1 MPYSIDVSE
10 WDAEN
15 HQLLLKGNSPER
27 LYFLKELQLTLSREK
42 DAFRMFVAGFEGK
55 NIHVRDI
62 ISAYRSR
69 FSPKGLT
76 SLVDSLTRELIQEN
90 RERTARAYQTA
101 WRRLLLYSGKKDLSS
116 RDFSDGFIK
125 GFERLLQAE
134 KCSLNTISFYMRNL
148 RAIYNKGKEKGFFPQ
163 DVSHPFR
170 NVYTKVAPTRKRAL
184 SKEEISRLNNLN
196 NELFYQLPTG
206 EKDALHLFLFSF
218 HACGMSFVDLAYL
231 RKSDIRGN
239 TLSYY
244 RKKTGRL
251 IQMKLSEGMKRS
263 INYFSLRT
271 KHSPYVFPVI
281 QNKSSSLYAQ
291 YCRGLRIQNQ
301 RLKSIKDKFRI
312 KRDLS
317 THMARHSWA
326 TIARSESVSVDIIS
340 EALGHSFV
348 STTYIY
354 LDSFGSNVIGLANQK
369 VSQAVTRF
377 SSI

>member
-1 MPYSIDVSE
+1 M
-10 WDAEN
+10 
-15 HQLLLKGNSPER
+15 
-27 LYFLKELQLTLSREK
+27 
-42 DAFRMFVAGFEGK
+42 
-55 NIHVRDI
+55 
-62 ISAYRSR
+62 
-69 FSPKGLT
+69 
-76 SLVDSLTRELIQEN
+76 
-90 RERTARAYQTA
+90 
-101 WRRLLLYSGKKDLSS
+101 
-116 RDFSDGFIK
+116 
-125 GFERLLQAE
+125 
-134 KCSLNTISFYMRNL
+134 
-148 RAIYNKGKEKGFFPQ
+148 
-163 DVSHPFR
+163 
-170 NVYTKVAPTRKRAL
+170 
-184 SKEEISRLNNLN
+184 NNLN
-196 NELFYQLPTG
+196 DDLFYQLPTG

-340 EALGHSFV
+340 EALWHSFV

-377 SSI
+377 SGI